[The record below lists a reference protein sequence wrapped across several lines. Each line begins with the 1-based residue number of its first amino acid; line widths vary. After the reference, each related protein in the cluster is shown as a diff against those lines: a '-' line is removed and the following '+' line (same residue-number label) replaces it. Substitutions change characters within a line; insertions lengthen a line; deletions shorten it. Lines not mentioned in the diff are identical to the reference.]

1 MTTTTL
7 LGERMFST
15 DLLFKNFF
23 NSNTEFNSFI
33 EAKPDYP
40 VDIFTQDDTLCFD
53 IACVGLEKDDIHITI
68 ESNTLKV
75 TYKKPNVESNP
86 SSVVAPVV
94 LHRGIARRSFNMG
107 WKISAEYDLSKLDAT
122 MTNGLLQITVPKSA
136 AAKTKVITIK

>member
-1 MTTTTL
+1 MTTTL

-23 NSNTEFNSFI
+23 ESNSRFNSFI

-40 VDIFTQDDTLCFD
+40 VDVFTQNDILCFD

-75 TYKKPNVESNP
+75 TYKKPSIESNP
-86 SSVVAPVV
+86 SSEEAPII

-107 WKISAEYDLSKLDAT
+107 WKVSAEYDLSKLDAS
-122 MTNGLLQITVPKSA
+122 MRNGLLQITVPKSA